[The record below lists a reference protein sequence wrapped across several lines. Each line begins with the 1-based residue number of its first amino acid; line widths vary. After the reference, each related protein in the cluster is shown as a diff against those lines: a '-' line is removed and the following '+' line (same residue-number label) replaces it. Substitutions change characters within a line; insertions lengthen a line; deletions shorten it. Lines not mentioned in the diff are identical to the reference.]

1 MDLDKLIQS
10 KVDAD
15 QIIKKQLKDEP
26 CISFDKVNNAFYVT
40 IKFRGRN
47 IVRKRFRSLE
57 DAIKVRNEGLMI
69 VTELSKQLDANNNI
83 KEDYIGNL
91 VKVHRILKGLTLQG
105 LADLVGVTKTTIY
118 KIESY
123 GSVPSLLIAFEIA
136 EVFEKKINDIF
147 IFDSKNK
154 NVATDISGKRFGKL
168 IALYPTTKR
177 TKNKAVYWHCVCDCG
192 KEIDIPRPNLIQ
204 GNYVSCGCV
213 NKKNRDN
220 FKNILKEIQEENCI
234 NGTNLLTHNQKV
246 SKNSST
252 KVKGV
257 SPMYHKG
264 EFQCYRAYITYKRK
278 QYGRSG
284 FPTIEEAARYRK
296 KLEEK
301 YFGKNDKEIEE

>member
-10 KVDAD
+10 KVEAD
-15 QIIKKQLKDEP
+15 QIIQKQLKDEP
-26 CISFDKVNNAFYVT
+26 CISFDKANNAFYVT
-40 IKFRGRN
+40 IQFRGKN

-57 DAIKVRNEGLMI
+57 DAIKIRNEGLVI
-69 VTELSKQLDANNNI
+69 VTELTKKLDANNNI
-83 KEDYIGNL
+83 KEEYIGSL
-91 VKVHRILKGLTLQG
+91 VKVHRILKGLTIQE
-105 LADLVGVTKTTIY
+105 LADLVGVTRQTIY
-118 KIESY
+118 RIESY
-123 GSVPSLLIAFEIA
+123 DSAPSLLSAFEIA
-136 EVFEKKINDIF
+136 EVFNKRIDDIF
-147 IFDSKNK
+147 IFDSKNR

-168 IALYPTTKR
+168 LAVYPTTRR
-177 TKNKAVYWHCVCDCG
+177 TKNRAIYWYCICDCG
-192 KEIDIPRPNLIQ
+192 KEIEISRPNLMQ

-213 NKKNRDN
+213 NKNNRHN

-234 NGTNLLTHNQKV
+234 DGTNLLTHNQKV

-301 YFGKNDKEIEE
+301 YFGTNDD